1 MKILPF
7 QIPKPTNDALIYQE
21 DHEIE
26 FYNQLHQHEEIQLSF
41 IAQGEGTLLVGDS
54 LYSYQSG
61 DVFAIGGNLPHVF
74 LSASEGAQKSMMYS
88 LFFTKE
94 SFGET
99 FFNLEELKS
108 TREFFKHIENGF
120 QAFSKTKELA
130 SHFMSLNKKSK
141 LQRFITLLEMIEILS
156 KTKRRS
162 LSNQL
167 FKKRFSIHEGQRMRD
182 VMDYTFSNYQHEIR
196 IDTIAN
202 VAHMTTNAFCKYF
215 KKRTNKTYN
224 QFLNELRI
232 EKSCQ
237 LLLIKDK
244 LISEVAFET
253 GFPNLSNF
261 NRKFRHI
268 KGMTPSDF
276 RNSN

>member
-41 IAQGEGTLLVGDS
+41 IAHGAGTLLVGDS
-54 LYSYQSG
+54 LHSFLSG

-74 LSASEGAQKSMMYS
+74 LSASGSSQKSVMYS

-94 SFGET
+94 SFGES

-108 TREFFKHIENGF
+108 TRGFFRNIKNGF
-120 QAFSKTKELA
+120 QAISKTKELA
-130 SHFMSLNKKSK
+130 SLFFSLQSKSK
-141 LQRFITLLEMIEILS
+141 LLRFVTLLEIIELLS
-156 KTKRRS
+156 KAKKKN

-167 FKKRFSIHEGQRMRD
+167 FEKRFSTNEGQRMRN
-182 VMDYTFSNYQHEIR
+182 VMDYTFSNYQNEIR

-224 QFLNELRI
+224 RFLNELRI

-237 LLLIKDK
+237 LLPIKDK
-244 LISEVAFET
+244 LIAEVAFET

-261 NRKFRHI
+261 NRNFKHI
-268 KGMTPSDF
+268 KGVTPTEF
-276 RNSN
+276 RNSD

>member
-1 MKILPF
+1 MKVFPF

-21 DHEIE
+21 DHEFE
-26 FYNQLHQHEEIQLSF
+26 FYNQLHQHEEIQLSC
-41 IAQGEGTLLVGDS
+41 IVKGEGTLLVGDS
-54 LYSYQSG
+54 LHSYQSG

-74 LSASEGAQKSMMYS
+74 LSASGSAEKSVMYS

-94 SFGET
+94 SFGEH
-99 FFNLEELKS
+99 FFDLEELQS
-108 TREFFKHIENGF
+108 TKGFFRTIDNGF
-120 QAFSKTKELA
+120 QALSKTKNLA
-130 SHFMSLNKKSK
+130 NQFLSLQSKSR
-141 LQRFITLLEMIEILS
+141 LQRFVSLLEIVEILS
-156 KTKRRS
+156 KSKKRN

-167 FKKRFSIHEGQRMRD
+167 FKKRFSTHEGQRMRD
-182 VMDYTFSNYQHEIR
+182 VMDFTFSNYQNEIR
-196 IDTIAN
+196 IDTISDI
-202 VAHMTTNAFCKYF
+202 AHMTTNAFCKYF

-232 EKSCQ
+232 EKACQ

-244 LISEVAFET
+244 LVSEIAFET

-261 NRKFRHI
+261 NRKFKNI
-268 KGMTPSDF
+268 KGITPSKF